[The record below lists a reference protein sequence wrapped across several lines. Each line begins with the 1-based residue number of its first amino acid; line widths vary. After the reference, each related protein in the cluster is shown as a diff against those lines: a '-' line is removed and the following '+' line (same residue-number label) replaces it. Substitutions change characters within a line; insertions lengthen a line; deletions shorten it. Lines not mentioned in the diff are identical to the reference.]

1 MRVLLTGSRGGIGS
15 SIHKKLLADG
25 HAVVAPSSSDLD
37 LSESELILD
46 WINANTN
53 PDFDAIILS
62 AGINTPQNFMDV
74 ENTEYL
80 RTLEINLNSNRVLL
94 KAVLPGMEK
103 RKFGRIVAVSS
114 SYSTIT
120 KAGRSSYSV
129 SKAAL
134 EALIRSIAV
143 ENAQSNILANSIVP
157 GFIETPLTHKNNTRS
172 QIDKVLERIPMQR
185 LGSPMEVANLA
196 SFLISE
202 ENSYI
207 TGQSIRID
215 GGFSIN

>member
-1 MRVLLTGSRGGIGS
+1 
-15 SIHKKLLADG
+15 
-25 HAVVAPSSSDLD
+25 
-37 LSESELILD
+37 LILN

-53 PDFDAIILS
+53 LDFDAIILS
-62 AGINTPQNFMDV
+62 AGISTPRDFMEV
-74 ENTEYL
+74 EDTEYIQ
-80 RTLEINLNSNRVLL
+80 TLEINLNSNRVLL

-120 KAGRSSYSV
+120 KAGRSSYSI

-134 EALIRSIAV
+134 EALIRSIAL

-172 QIDKVLERIPMQR
+172 QIDRVLERIPMQR
-185 LGSPMEVANLA
+185 LGSPMEVASLA

>member
-25 HAVVAPSSSDLD
+25 HTVVAPSSSHLD

-46 WINANTN
+46 WINTNTN
-53 PDFDAIILS
+53 SDFDAIILS
-62 AGINTPQNFMDV
+62 AGLNIPRDFIDV
-74 ENTEYL
+74 ENAEYL

-172 QIDKVLERIPMQR
+172 QIDKVLERIPMHR

-202 ENSYI
+202 ENTYI

>member
-15 SIHKKLLADG
+15 SIHKKLLTDG
-25 HAVVAPSSSDLD
+25 HAVVAPSSSELD

-46 WINANTN
+46 WINANSSL
-53 PDFDAIILS
+53 DFDAIILS
-62 AGINTPQNFMDV
+62 AGINTPRDFMGV
-74 ENTEYL
+74 ENAEYL

-114 SYSTIT
+114 SYSTIA

-143 ENAQSNILANSIVP
+143 ENAQCNILANSIVP
-157 GFIETPLTHKNNTRS
+157 GFIETPLTHKNNTRP
-172 QIDKVLERIPMQR
+172 QIDKFLERIPMKR

-202 ENSYI
+202 ENTYI

-215 GGFSIN
+215 GGFSVN

>member
-1 MRVLLTGSRGGIGS
+1 MRVLLTGSRGGIGR
-15 SIHKKLLADG
+15 SIHKRLLADG
-25 HAVVAPSSSDLD
+25 HSVVAPSSSDLD

-46 WINANTN
+46 WINTNTN
-53 PDFDAIILS
+53 SDFDAIVLS
-62 AGINTPQNFMDV
+62 AGINTPQEFMVV
-74 ENTEYL
+74 ENAEYL
-80 RTLEINLNSNRVLL
+80 RTLEINLNSNRVLM
-94 KAVLPGMEK
+94 KAVLSGMEK

-114 SYSTIT
+114 SYSTIS
-120 KAGRSSYSV
+120 KPGRSSYSV

-157 GFIETPLTHKNNTRS
+157 GFIETQLTHKNNTRT
-172 QIDKVLERIPMQR
+172 QIDKVLERIPMHR

-202 ENSYI
+202 ENTYI